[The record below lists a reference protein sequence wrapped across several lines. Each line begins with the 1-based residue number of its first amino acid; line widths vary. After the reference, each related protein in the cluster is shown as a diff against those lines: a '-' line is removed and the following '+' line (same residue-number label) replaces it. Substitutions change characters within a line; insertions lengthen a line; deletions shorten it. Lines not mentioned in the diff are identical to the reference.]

1 MDRAALLTGG
11 GLALS
16 GVVLLAMGMTD
27 VGILCIALCG
37 LPYGGYSCLH
47 SLRPLPSKARFT
59 LPPSTGPLPVTI
71 VVEEDPRAM

>member
-11 GLALS
+11 GLALA
-16 GVVLLAMGMTD
+16 GVALLATGLTD

-47 SLRPLPSKARFT
+47 SLRA
-59 LPPSTGPLPVTI
+59 LPPKPTLAVPPTGPLPITV
-71 VVEEDPRAM
+71 VVEEDPRAL